1 VSKAGAT
8 LVEKPQYIA
17 SHRPYGIKSGA
28 CLKTGDSTLLT
39 GVSALLNGVS
49 ILLEWGAI
57 RIGRSDTADRPA
69 ILRRAA
75 IALPV
80 HFSTKARP
88 EIITQ
93 HNQALKEKK
102 RSDIPPLVRLLLP
115 MAEACC
121 RAVRWAE
128 GHGSRLQVGCVRHGC
143 KGNSLKASTKIL
155 EKNSSIG
162 LNYESEKQ
170 KAICY
175 CLCMI
180 LPAYLLCFRLNST

>member
-1 VSKAGAT
+1 M
-8 LVEKPQYIA
+8 
-17 SHRPYGIKSGA
+17 
-28 CLKTGDSTLLT
+28 KTGDSTLFT

-93 HNQALKEKK
+93 HNQAFKEAQ
-102 RSDIPPLVRLLLP
+102 RHAATCTAAAADGRGMLP
-115 MAEACC
+115 
-121 RAVRWAE
+121 AVRWEA
-128 GHGSRLQVGCVRHGC
+128 GHGSSWLGVVRLVGLGGH
-143 KGNSLKASTKIL
+143 
-155 EKNSSIG
+155 
-162 LNYESEKQ
+162 
-170 KAICY
+170 
-175 CLCMI
+175 
-180 LPAYLLCFRLNST
+180 